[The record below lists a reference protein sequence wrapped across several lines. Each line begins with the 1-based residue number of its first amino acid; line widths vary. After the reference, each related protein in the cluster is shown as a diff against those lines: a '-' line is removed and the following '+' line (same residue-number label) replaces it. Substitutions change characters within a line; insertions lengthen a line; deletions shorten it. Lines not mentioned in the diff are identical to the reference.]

1 MMHASAGE
9 LPASAL
15 ENLDAVMWEA
25 DPVTFQFTYVSR
37 GAERF
42 LGYTLEHWLTRPA
55 FWVDVLHPDDRERA
69 VNECQIAVQEGRDHD
84 FEYRVVAADGRV
96 LWVRDLVR
104 VISNASGQAIGLHG
118 VMLDITE
125 RKRKDF
131 EANERHRAAIVAF
144 AHQIAADRTADA
156 LLDKLCAAACEVTL
170 AQNAAVTMLTDD
182 GSALQRAG
190 TSRLDDDTLR
200 FELRVVIDE
209 RRAVRLMNPS
219 SLAVPILSPGRVY
232 GCLSLRDKL
241 GPEGFS
247 DRDEEVVLTLARHAG
262 IAYEN
267 AQLHD
272 DLRLRSATLE
282 QEVADR
288 RRAEARTQLALA
300 AAMMGV
306 WELDL
311 AADRLHWSDSLAAI
325 FGLSPAQAP
334 TTIDEFA
341 AVIHPGDR
349 AAVTEGLARAIREQT
364 DLVNEFRTNW
374 PDGTVH
380 WIAGRARVFCDD
392 SGSPAR
398 IIGVGMDIGERKSL
412 EEQLRQAHKMEAI
425 GQLAGGVAHDFNNLL
440 TVIHG
445 YAELLLT
452 TLNADDHRRTDVDEI
467 LRAARSAAG
476 LTRQLLAFSRK
487 QVLQP
492 TLLDLNSLVVNTSR
506 MLRRL
511 IGENIELVTR
521 LAPVPA
527 AVHADAGQLE
537 QILMNLALNARDAM
551 PQGGHLSI
559 ETATVV
565 LDAAYATQQVGV
577 RPGPYAML
585 AVSDSGIGMD
595 DQTKHRIFEPFFTTK
610 ERGRGTGLG
619 LATVYGIVKQS
630 GGHVWVDSEV
640 GRGSTFK
647 VYLPRAEEGA
657 FVERSTIEAGAAP
670 TGSETVLL
678 VEDEQAVRLLCR
690 VLLERAGY
698 QVLDAA
704 NPRQAEDLFRD
715 HADRIDLLVTD
726 VIMPGSSGPSLFAR
740 LSPARP
746 ALRVLY
752 MSGYADNAVVQPAG
766 HPSDVQFLQKPF
778 TADGLLCKVREAL
791 DR

>member
-1 MMHASAGE
+1 MNASAE
-9 LPASAL
+9 ERPANLS

-69 VNECQIAVQEGRDHD
+69 VNECQNAVRECRDHD
-84 FEYRVVAADGRV
+84 FEYRVLAADGRV

-104 VISNASGQAIGLHG
+104 VICNESGQPTGLHG

-125 RKRKDF
+125 RNRKDF
-131 EANERHRAAIVAF
+131 EASEQRMATIVGF
-144 AHQIAADRTADA
+144 AHQIAAERNAHV
-156 LLDKLCAAACEVTL
+156 LLDQLCAAAREVTR
-170 AQNAAVTMLTDD
+170 AEHAVITMLTDD
-182 GSALQRAG
+182 RSAFLRAATSGIDDESFRWMEVG
-190 TSRLDDDTLR
+190 T
-200 FELRVVIDE
+200 VIAE
-209 RRAVRLMNPS
+209 GRPVRLTNPS
-219 SLAVPILSPGRVY
+219 SLAVPILSPRLVY
-232 GCLSLRDKL
+232 GCLSLDNKP
-241 GPEGFS
+241 GAEGFS
-247 DRDEEVVLTLARHAG
+247 DRDEEVVQTLATHAG

-272 DLRLRSATLE
+272 VLGHRSATLE

-288 RRAEARTQLALA
+288 RRAEARTQLALTA
-300 AAMMGV
+300 GLMGV

-334 TTIDEFA
+334 TTINEFTE
-341 AVIHPGDR
+341 VIHPDDR
-349 AAVTEGLARAIREQT
+349 AAATEGLARAIRERT
-364 DLVNEFRTNW
+364 DLVNEFRTIW
-374 PDGTVH
+374 PDGSVH
-380 WIAGRARVFCDD
+380 WIAGRARVFGDEG
-392 SGSPAR
+392 GSPTR
-398 IIGVGMDIGERKSL
+398 VIGVGMDIGERKSL
-412 EEQLRQAHKMEAI
+412 EEQLRQAQKMEAV

-445 YAELLLT
+445 YAELLLA
-452 TLNADDHRRTDVDEI
+452 TLNADDGRRTDVDEI
-467 LRAARSAAG
+467 LKAAARAAG

-492 TLLDLNSLVVNTSR
+492 TLLDLNSLVVSTSK

-511 IGENIELVTR
+511 IGEDIELVTR
-521 LAPVPA
+521 LAPAPA

-537 QILMNLALNARDAM
+537 QILMNLAVNARDAM
-551 PQGGHLSI
+551 PHGGHLSI
-559 ETATVV
+559 ETSTVV
-565 LDAAYATQQVGV
+565 LDAAYATQHIGV
-577 RPGPYAML
+577 RPGPYVML
-585 AVSDSGIGMD
+585 AVTDSGTGMD
-595 DQTKHRIFEPFFTTK
+595 EQTRLRIFEPFFTTK

-630 GGHVWVDSEV
+630 GGHVWASSEA

-647 VYLPRAEEGA
+647 VYLPRAEEEA
-657 FVERSTIEAGAAP
+657 LVERPTAESQAAP
-670 TGSETVLL
+670 TGWETVLL
-678 VEDEQAVRLLCR
+678 VEDEPAVRSLCR
-690 VLLERAGY
+690 ALLERAGY
-698 QVLDAA
+698 HVFEATD
-704 NPRQAEDLFRD
+704 PRQAEDLFRQ

-726 VIMPGSSGPSLFAR
+726 VVMPGSSGPSLFAR
-740 LSPARP
+740 LSAERP
-746 ALRVLY
+746 LRVLY
-752 MSGYADNAVVQPAG
+752 MSGYADNAIIQPG
-766 HPSDVQFLQKPF
+766 ERPSDIVFLQKPF